1 MRKLRSR
8 SVSTAVN
15 TNSRKPSKP
24 KKNMAGGNDDAAT
37 GSVVNYS
44 NNDIMAVL
52 LQNQGKLAVITRD
65 VAKIQHD
72 ITELSSQQ
80 AELTNRVDDVE
91 GRLSNIE
98 LEVNNGDDCINQ
110 KLELTLKALRRT
122 QISSVNAEF
131 ASMQYNVIVYNM
143 RETLI
148 GTATREKQAD
158 SINHAYY
165 VLEKCFGLPNARS
178 SIPLSTAH
186 RLPATK
192 GRSPLIFKLGKL
204 SDKQTLWDNISHIKA
219 FNNSEKRG
227 KSFPFKWYSCPKN
240 LPMIKAPF
248 RRPMIRH
255 VMMVYHLNGDSTKS
269 QDNIVT
275 LLLIFTTGP
284 RLIIS
289 HMNSSAKRLTSKV
302 YMLLNFITN
311 LYLRA

>member
-98 LEVNNGDDCINQ
+98 LEVNNGDDCINK

-131 ASMQYNVIVYNM
+131 ASMQYNIIVYNM

-204 SDKQTLWDNISHIKA
+204 SDKQTLWDNISHIKS
-219 FNNSEKRG
+219 FNNSREEGEKLSIQMEQLPKKLAHD
-227 KSFPFKWYSCPKN
+227 KSSLQEAYDTARDDGLSPKWRFHK
-240 LPMIKAPF
+240 
-248 RRPMIRH
+248 
-255 VMMVYHLNGDSTKS
+255 KS
-269 QDNIVT
+269 GQYCYIIDNIYYRPQIDYFLHEFV
-275 LLLIFTTGP
+275 
-284 RLIIS
+284 
-289 HMNSSAKRLTSKV
+289 SKKS
-302 YMLLNFITN
+302 NK
-311 LYLRA
+311 

>member
-80 AELTNRVDDVE
+80 AALTNRVDDVE

-131 ASMQYNVIVYNM
+131 ASMQYNIIVYNM

-165 VLEKCFGLPNARS
+165 VLEKCFGLLNARS

-219 FNNSEKRG
+219 FNNSREEGETAPK
-227 KSFPFKWYSCPKN
+227 KN
-240 LPMIKAPF
+240 LPMIKAPL

-255 VMMVYHLNGDSTKS
+255 MMMVYHLNGDSTKS

-275 LLLIFTTGP
+275 LLIIFTTGP

-289 HMNSSAKRLTSKV
+289 YMNSSAKSLTSKV
-302 YMLLNFITN
+302 YVLLNFITN